1 MQVRTQFPEIYILSL
16 PLLQVSSYN
25 RAVDWL
31 TATYTVIC
39 ICAASFVPWSLQSH
53 AAEEKQLLHPRDLEQ
68 RHKCMEKG
76 SWSSV
81 FGKSSD
87 GMSKQA
93 AVPCTHCDPCSFFFF
108 KAGSSEI
115 PVSIRSLLGER
126 EGLHLAPEEGLEPG
140 RTQAFAK

>member
-1 MQVRTQFPEIYILSL
+1 
-16 PLLQVSSYN
+16 
-25 RAVDWL
+25 
-31 TATYTVIC
+31 
-39 ICAASFVPWSLQSH
+39 
-53 AAEEKQLLHPRDLEQ
+53 
-68 RHKCMEKG
+68 MEKV

-93 AVPCTHCDPCSFFFF
+93 AVPTVTLALFFFF